1 MIEAKIEITA
11 EGYYSC
17 DLTRKI
23 PVRVDLISING
34 PVGFG
39 IIQSLTGE
47 EKPLIRYVK
56 ALDKSSSTVEVKVT
70 HKSVEQ
76 YWTEVIHR
84 LKQKSIHQTILDSG
98 CMSRLPIII
107 EGGKQ
112 VHQLLAPDQEAFKI
126 AYDTLKANFTK
137 VKLLRIR
144 RSPRGIQTPG
154 LTAKQMDAIKEAILS
169 GYYEIPR
176 QVEVTH
182 LAEKLDIKRVAAQER
197 LRRAERTIMNQ
208 FAEEYL

>member
-1 MIEAKIEITA
+1 
-11 EGYYSC
+11 
-17 DLTRKI
+17 
-23 PVRVDLISING
+23 
-34 PVGFG
+34 
-39 IIQSLTGE
+39 
-47 EKPLIRYVK
+47 
-56 ALDKSSSTVEVKVT
+56 
-70 HKSVEQ
+70 
-76 YWTEVIHR
+76 
-84 LKQKSIHQTILDSG
+84 
-98 CMSRLPIII
+98 MSRLPIII

-144 RSPRGIQTPG
+144 RSPRGIHTPG

-182 LAEKLDIKRVAAQER
+182 LAKKLDIKRVAAQER